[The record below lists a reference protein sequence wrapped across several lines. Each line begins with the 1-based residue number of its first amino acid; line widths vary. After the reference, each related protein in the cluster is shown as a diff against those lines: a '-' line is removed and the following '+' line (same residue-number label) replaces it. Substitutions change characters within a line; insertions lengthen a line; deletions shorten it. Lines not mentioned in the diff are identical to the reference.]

1 MDLLATLTAARARAT
16 STPDDPAAWAA
27 LADVLQ
33 VADRGALDADAGFQL
48 GVDRWDALTRV
59 ALLAPTVDH
68 LRAQVTCIAALATR
82 ARDRGFADMAVA
94 MARDQAAAARVWQ
107 RLDPASHAATH
118 LVHASQVVAEDAL
131 LRGDTADAALA
142 LVAMLEGLHVLA
154 HRTGKPEYALQIA
167 GVHLHLAGIAGDP
180 EAERACLLAARE
192 VLDQL
197 DAAGLS
203 HPVQTQV
210 REQVEAR
217 LLAADGN

>member
-59 ALLAPTVDH
+59 ATLAPTVDH

-82 ARDRGFADMAVA
+82 ARARGFGDMAVA
-94 MARDQAAAARVWQ
+94 MARDQLAAARVWL
-107 RLDPASHAATH
+107 RLDPTPDAATH
-118 LVHASQVVAEDAL
+118 LVQASQVVAEDAL
-131 LRGDTADAALA
+131 TRGDTPDAALA
-142 LVAMLEGLHVLA
+142 LVAMLDGLHVLA
-154 HRTGKPEYALQIA
+154 QRTGKPEYALQIA
-167 GVHLHLAGIAGDP
+167 GVHLHLAGVAGDP
-180 EAERACLLAARE
+180 EAERACLLAARD

-210 REQVEAR
+210 RDQVEAR
-217 LLAADGN
+217 LLAVDGS